1 MDTRKKIRMLMCGL
15 LVAVA
20 GHSLAQEQG
29 SFEDQALSNHDG
41 QVAIGDEDTINILSD
56 RLHHISQSLES
67 SLTVHRYSFTSAR
80 GQNVLLAAK
89 NRESLNR
96 TWKLEYR
103 KDGAEWRVKQ
113 FGSPELFSSLQPGSK
128 IEIRISPAQG
138 APFQRS
144 DYQVIFGS
152 APRMIYD
159 LQHEEGLLKMPF
171 KLTEPTFLGT
181 QAMTNTLLDVTFTDS
196 KGYPLQGGVV
206 DFELELTDPKRYL
219 YKTLVSDSSG
229 KAQEL
234 LQIGTCE
241 GGTYAGT
248 FIQRHNGVN
257 TWSTRYKKGK
267 YFATNAL
274 LEHLA
279 DKPHVYD
286 FGHICKRTLV
296 NWSRK

>member
-1 MDTRKKIRMLMCGL
+1 MDTKKKTQMLMFGL

-20 GHSLAQEQG
+20 GYSLAQEQG
-29 SFEDQALSNHDG
+29 TFEDQKPAIYDG
-41 QVAIGDEDTINILSD
+41 QALIADENAIKILSD
-56 RLHHISQSLES
+56 RLHHITQNLES
-67 SLTVHRYSFTSAR
+67 SSAVHRYSFTSAR
-80 GQNVLLAAK
+80 GQNVLLATS

-103 KDGAEWRVKQ
+103 KDGAEWIVRQ
-113 FGSPELFSSLQPGSK
+113 FGSPELFSSLQPGTK

-138 APFQRS
+138 TPFQPL
-144 DYQVIFGS
+144 DYHVIFGS

-159 LQHEEGLLKMPF
+159 LQHDEGLLKMPF

-234 LQIGTCE
+234 LQIGACE

-248 FIQRHNGVN
+248 FIQRHNGIN
-257 TWSTRYKKGK
+257 TWSTRYKTGK
-267 YFATNAL
+267 YFAKCVRFRP
-274 LEHLA
+274 HL
-279 DKPHVYD
+279 
-286 FGHICKRTLV
+286 
-296 NWSRK
+296 